1 MLGVASLK
9 FILISPLVSGAG
21 ASTIAANLSY
31 CLSKKDE
38 RVLLVSAERSFSET
52 DALFGLPSGRV
63 PGWRSSDTPLE
74 DLTWKIS
81 PTLHY
86 LPAGRSD
93 ISSPVGQKKF
103 RSENELIQSLNDETG
118 IEWLVLDGFNRDSLI
133 RATGQ
138 NSGIALHVVEANSS
152 GMQALSEFR
161 NSGDWSIPGTYCL
174 VNKHHQRSRLEQDL
188 VKLFRNFLQEKFCPV
203 VFGFDEIAL
212 RAALRK
218 EVLCQ
223 NFAFTDLG
231 EKFFDLSTWVKLRFV
246 SANPERVAQT

>member
-1 MLGVASLK
+1 MASLK

-31 CLSKKDE
+31 CLSMKGE
-38 RVLLVSAERSFSET
+38 SVLLISAERSFSGT

-63 PGWRSSDTPLE
+63 PGWRTSDTSLQN
-74 DLTWKIS
+74 LTWKIS

-93 ISSPVGQKKF
+93 ISSPADQKTF
-103 RSENELIQSLNDETG
+103 RSENDLLQSLKNETEF
-118 IEWLVLDGFNRDSLI
+118 EWLVLDGFDQDSLI
-133 RATGQ
+133 KVAGQ
-138 NSGIALHVVEANSS
+138 SSGITLYVVEANSS
-152 GMQALSEFR
+152 GMQALSEFKHSK
-161 NSGDWSIPGTYCL
+161 NWSIPRTFCL
-174 VNKHHQRSRLEQDL
+174 VNKHHQHSRLEQDL
-188 VKLFRNFLQEKFCPV
+188 VKLFRNFLQEKFCPL

-246 SANPERVAQT
+246 SGPPEKVT